1 MFKWRRFCRKE
12 DLVVH
17 VLSRQLP
24 CLSQGTH
31 DLEAKRFPIN
41 MRGIPTR
48 LIWVGSKDE
57 TQVRKLW
64 FIMIS
69 RGKSIAWGWFRALH
83 GFTALSFCWGCLS
96 ALSKGDTGRSTSN
109 LKRWVGK
116 IVSCDVDTQQLMFL
130 RNNLGF
136 THCGWLFFWGEMSQ
150 NHSQTF
156 NYRGNWQIDSALL
169 AGDPFLLQAD
179 FLRQFQSAQW
189 DISSFDL
196 RISSFFLRLPCKRN
210 TNCLLKSRFWG
221 KFHLNSF

>member
-136 THCGWLFFWGEMSQ
+136 THCGWLFFLGGDVPKSLTKP
-150 NHSQTF
+150 STT
-156 NYRGNWQIDSALL
+156 GGIDKLTVH
-169 AGDPFLLQAD
+169 
-179 FLRQFQSAQW
+179 FLRVTHFCSRQIFYA
-189 DISSFDL
+189 SFRVL
-196 RISSFFLRLPCKRN
+196 NGIFLALTSEFPAF
-210 TNCLLKSRFWG
+210 FWG
-221 KFHLNSF
+221 CLASGTQIVSWKVVFGENFI